1 MRDLSYLASTKFIG
15 SSNIEGLIGRPPH
28 YVQGVIPLFLSSAPI
43 SIISNTTNMLSK
55 APWSNSKERNH
66 EDQQQ
71 EESLTTILEPEERS
85 ELTLLIA
92 NATETMY
99 QTLLDAFDPA
109 QTSTPPLK
117 PESPKTESKNAFET
131 TDPANADV
139 EAYDQDRK
147 EKAVREK
154 EVSAAPVQDLKK
166 AAVEYFNDWRDSV
179 LQRVGEVVNSREEAK
194 EQKSAAHQQEERPQL
209 PPRKVIPSQY
219 DEKVQMSLHELYP
232 PIETPLKKLEKKKR
246 ALILH
251 SLLLLLLSLEH
262 YAAHSRIL
270 LLHLVSSLGLTID
283 FLAEDE
289 SKVARGLL
297 SAADKMSAEEET
309 KKKQEQNVVSRRW
322 KVGLA
327 SVAGAAVIGITGGL
341 AAPFLAA
348 GLGTVMGGLGL
359 GATAAA
365 GYLGT
370 MASSAVLVGGL
381 FGAYGGRMTGQ
392 MMDKYAKEVEDF
404 GFVPVR
410 EDHRPR
416 KIEKEYRRLR
426 VAIGISGWLTD
437 QKEVVEPWKVIGRG
451 EEAFALRYELEALL
465 NLGNAMTT
473 MVRSAAWGLASREV
487 IKHTV
492 FGALS
497 AGLWP
502 LGLLKVSRVLDN
514 PFSVAKARA
523 DKAGEVLADALINK
537 AQGERPVT
545 LVGYSLG
552 ARVIY
557 TCLTTMAER
566 KAFGLIESVVLI
578 GAPAPATP
586 LDWRKMRSLVSGR
599 VVNVYNPN
607 DYILG
612 FLYRSSSIQYGVAG
626 LQKIVGV
633 KGIEN
638 LDVGEKVSGHTRYRF
653 LAGSILKD
661 IGFED
666 LEPDEVA
673 REERAAEEDKKK
685 EDAER
690 HNAEMESG
698 KSEEEQAD
706 DMQKKVDEKTRQSM
720 MGWTA
725 EKLRAGGTSASE
737 AFSKARSQVFGRSRA
752 SSTKSGNQSPAP
764 SPTTVSPRTS
774 DNTSSATQ

>member
-1 MRDLSYLASTKFIG
+1 MFSKSPWSHSKG
-15 SSNIEGLIGRPPH
+15 EESSNQDRQE
-28 YVQGVIPLFLSSAPI
+28 
-43 SIISNTTNMLSK
+43 
-55 APWSNSKERNH
+55 
-66 EDQQQ
+66 
-71 EESLTTILEPEERS
+71 EESLTTILDAEERTD
-85 ELTLLIA
+85 LTLLVA
-92 NATETMY
+92 NATEIMRR
-99 QTLLDAFDPA
+99 TLLDTFDPYETT
-109 QTSTPPLK
+109 TSSDSTD
-117 PESPKTESKNAFET
+117 ESSISMKGTSKTAELADTLSKTHDQQSEDRAAREREIATESVQEL
-131 TDPANADV
+131 
-139 EAYDQDRK
+139 
-147 EKAVREK
+147 EKA
-154 EVSAAPVQDLKK
+154 AMD
-166 AAVEYFNDWRDSV
+166 FFDDWRDTV
-179 LQRVGEVVNSREEAK
+179 LQRIGEVVNSRETAK
-194 EQKSAAHQQEERPQL
+194 EQERAGHRDEDRPQL
-209 PPRKVIPSQY
+209 PPRKAIPNQY
-219 DEKVQMSLHELYP
+219 EERVQRSLLELYP
-232 PIETPLKKLEKKKR
+232 PIKTKLMDLEKKKR

-251 SLLLLLLSLEH
+251 SLLLLLLSLER

-270 LLHLVSSLGLTID
+270 LLHLVSSLGLTVE
-283 FLAEDE
+283 FLADDE
-289 SKVARGLL
+289 SKIAKGLL
-297 SAADKMSAEEET
+297 AAADKMSAEEEM
-309 KKKQEQNVVSRRW
+309 KQKQEEGVVARRF

-348 GLGTVMGGLGL
+348 GIGTVMGGLGL

-370 MASSAVLVGGL
+370 MAGSAALVGGL
-381 FGAYGGRMTGQ
+381 FGAYGGRMTGH

-404 GFVPVR
+404 GFVPVS
-410 EDHRPR
+410 EHHRPSG
-416 KIEKEYRRLR
+416 IETDCRRLR
-426 VAIGISGWLTD
+426 VAIGISGWLTE
-437 QKEVVEPWKVIGRG
+437 QKDIIEPWKVIGRA

-465 NLGNAMTT
+465 NLGNAMST
-473 MVRSAAWGLASREV
+473 MVRSAAWSLASREI

-502 LGLLKVSRVLDN
+502 LGLVKVSRVLDN

-557 TCLTTMAER
+557 TCLNIMAER

-578 GAPAPATP
+578 GAPAPATTS
-586 LDWRKMRSLVSGR
+586 DWRKIRGIVTGR
-599 VVNVYNPN
+599 VVNVYSPN

-626 LQKIVGV
+626 LQKITDV

-638 LDVGEKVSGHTRYRF
+638 IDVSAKVKGHTQYRF
-653 LAGSILKD
+653 LAGSILRD

-666 LEPDEVA
+666 LELEVIA
-673 REERAAEEDKKK
+673 KEEREAEEDKKR

-690 HNAEMESG
+690 EFAERETG

-706 DMQKKVDEKTRQSM
+706 DMEKQVDNRTKQSM
-720 MGWTA
+720 TSWTA
-725 EKLRAGGTSASE
+725 EKLRAGGASASE
-737 AFSKARSQVFGRSRA
+737 AFSRARSQVFGHSHGDSAKSRSHLA
-752 SSTKSGNQSPAP
+752 AQSTSAP
-764 SPTTVSPRTS
+764 QTS
-774 DNTSSATQ
+774 FGSNATSET

>member
-1 MRDLSYLASTKFIG
+1 MF
-15 SSNIEGLIGRPPH
+15 
-28 YVQGVIPLFLSSAPI
+28 
-43 SIISNTTNMLSK
+43 SK
-55 APWSNSKERNH
+55 TPWSHTKDTKTDTQNRP
-66 EDQQQ
+66 Q
-71 EESLTTILEPEERS
+71 EESLTTILEPEARS
-85 ELTLLIA
+85 DLTLLIA
-92 NATETMY
+92 TATETMRSNLLGTFDPR
-99 QTLLDAFDPA
+99 QTNESMPKPEVFKNEKEDAF
-109 QTSTPPLK
+109 
-117 PESPKTESKNAFET
+117 EI
-131 TDPANADV
+131 TDPAGADV
-139 EAYDQDRK
+139 EAYDTQRK
-147 EKAVREK
+147 DEAAREK
-154 EVSAAPVQDLKK
+154 EVATASAQKLKK
-166 AAVEYFNDWRDSV
+166 AAVTYFDDWRDSV
-179 LQRVGEVVNSREEAK
+179 LQRVGEVVNSREKVK
-194 EQKSAAHQQEERPQL
+194 EQARDVHQKEETPSL
-209 PPRKVIPSQY
+209 PPRKAIPSQY
-219 DEKVQMSLHELYP
+219 DESLQRALLILYP
-232 PIETPLKKLEKKKR
+232 PIETPLKSLEKKKR

-270 LLHLVSSLGLTID
+270 LLYMVSSLGLTID

-289 SKVARGLL
+289 SRVAKGLL
-297 SAADKMSAEEET
+297 AAADKMSADEET
-309 KKKQEQNVVSRRW
+309 KQKQEENAVSRKW

-348 GLGTVMGGLGL
+348 GIGTVMGGLGL

-404 GFVPVR
+404 AFVPVR
-410 EDHRPR
+410 EDHKPR

-465 NLGNAMTT
+465 NLGNAMST
-473 MVRSAAWGLASREV
+473 MVRSAAWGFASREV

-545 LVGYSLG
+545 LIGYSLG

-557 TCLTTMAER
+557 TCLNTMAER
-566 KAFGLIESVVLI
+566 GAFGLIESVVLI
-578 GAPAPATP
+578 GAPTPATTM
-586 LDWRKMRSLVSGR
+586 DWRQIRSIVSGR

-626 LQKIVGV
+626 LQEIKYV
-633 KGIEN
+633 KGVEN
-638 LDVGEKVSGHTRYRF
+638 VNVSDKVSGHTRYRF
-653 LAGSILKD
+653 VSGSILKD

-673 REERAAEEDKKK
+673 REEREAEQDEKK
-685 EDAER
+685 EDEEREHAEK
-690 HNAEMESG
+690 
-698 KSEEEQAD
+698 KSNSKEGEQAN
-706 DMQKKVDEKTRQSM
+706 DMEKQIDEKTKQSM
-720 MGWTA
+720 MSWTA
-725 EKLRAGGTSASE
+725 AKIQASGTTASD
-737 AFSKARSQVFGRSRA
+737 AFSRARSQVFGHSRSESNR
-752 SSTKSGNQSPAP
+752 SESTLESKSGMKS
-764 SPTTVSPRTS
+764 SS
-774 DNTSSATQ
+774 TSSANQPSSPL

>member
-1 MRDLSYLASTKFIG
+1 MF
-15 SSNIEGLIGRPPH
+15 
-28 YVQGVIPLFLSSAPI
+28 
-43 SIISNTTNMLSK
+43 SK
-55 APWSNSKERNH
+55 APWSHSKDKESGN

-92 NATETMY
+92 NATEAM
-99 QTLLDAFDPA
+99 QTNLLDTFDPKK
-109 QTSTPPLK
+109 TGISTTK
-117 PESPKTESKNAFET
+117 PDEPGNNAKDAFET

-139 EAYDQDRK
+139 EAYDRQRK
-147 EKAVREK
+147 EEAAREK
-154 EVSAAPVQDLKK
+154 EVASDSIQDLKK
-166 AAVEYFNDWRDSV
+166 AGLEFFNDWRDTV
-179 LQRVGEVVNSREEAK
+179 LQRVGEVVNSREKATEQRKEA
-194 EQKSAAHQQEERPQL
+194 SQQERTPQL
-209 PPRKVIPSQY
+209 PPRKAIPNQY
-219 DEKVQMSLHELYP
+219 AERVQRALQKLYP
-232 PIETPLKKLEKKKR
+232 PIETPLKRLEKKKK

-262 YAAHSRIL
+262 YTAHSRIL
-270 LLHLVSSLGLTID
+270 LLYLTSSLGLTID

-297 SAADKMSAEEET
+297 AAADKMSAEEET
-309 KKKQEQNVVSRRW
+309 KKKQEENAVARKW

-348 GLGTVMGGLGL
+348 GIGSVMGGLGL

-381 FGAYGGRMTGQ
+381 FGGYGGRMTGQ

-410 EDHRPR
+410 ENHKPR

-426 VAIGISGWLTD
+426 VAIGISGWLTE
-437 QKEVVEPWKVIGRG
+437 QKEVVDPWRVIGRG

-492 FGALS
+492 FGALA

-557 TCLTTMAER
+557 SCLTVMAER

-578 GAPAPATP
+578 GAPAPATT

-599 VVNVYNPN
+599 VINVYNPD

-612 FLYRSSSIQYGVAG
+612 FIYRSSSVQYGVAG
-626 LQKIVGV
+626 LQKIDGI

-638 LDVGEKVSGHTRYRF
+638 VDVHDKVSGHTRYRF
-653 LAGSILKD
+653 LTGSILKD

-666 LEPDEVA
+666 LDQEEVA
-673 REERAAEEDKKK
+673 REEREAEADKQK

-690 HNAEMESG
+690 EQAEIESG

-706 DMQKKVDEKTRQSM
+706 DMQKKVSDKTQQTM

-725 EKLRAGGTSASE
+725 EKLRVGGASASE
-737 AFSKARSQVFGRSRA
+737 AFSRARSQVFGRRSVDRSRSA
-752 SSTKSGNQSPAP
+752 SNAEAQL
-764 SPTTVSPRTS
+764 PTDSA
-774 DNTSSATQ
+774 DSSNNAASRRA